1 MSSLVF
7 LGFSVVMFFISYG
20 IMFTLMPMI
29 FGAFFTVGD
38 AFVLAN
44 NSTIN
49 SDWQTIYTEEQEIV
63 QWLVPLVPTIGI
75 MIAVIKILMVAS
87 VRGRD

>member
-1 MSSLVF
+1 
-7 LGFSVVMFFISYG
+7 MFFISYG

-29 FGAFFTVGD
+29 FGAFFTLAD
-38 AFVLAN
+38 DFVVDGNVNA
-44 NSTIN
+44 
-49 SDWQTIYTEEQEIV
+49 DWQAIYENEEDIV

>member
-7 LGFSVVMFFISYG
+7 LGFSVIMFFISYG

-29 FGAFFTVGD
+29 FGAFFTLAD
-38 AFVLAN
+38 SFVVDGNVNA
-44 NSTIN
+44 
-49 SDWQTIYTEEQEIV
+49 DWQAIYENEEDIV

>member
-7 LGFSVVMFFISYG
+7 LGFSVIMFFISYG

-29 FGAFFTVGD
+29 FGSFFTVADTFTSVNGTMN
-38 AFVLAN
+38 AEW
-44 NSTIN
+44 I
-49 SDWQTIYTEEQEIV
+49 TIYNEEEDIV
-63 QWLVPLVPTIGI
+63 QWLVPLIPTIGI

>member
-1 MSSLVF
+1 
-7 LGFSVVMFFISYG
+7 MFFISYG

-29 FGAFFTVGD
+29 FGAMFTVGD
-38 AFVLAN
+38 NFVLAN
-44 NSTIN
+44 NSTVN
-49 SDWQTIYTEEQEIV
+49 ADWQVIYQEEQEIV
-63 QWLVPLVPTIGI
+63 KWLVPLIPTIGI

>member
-1 MSSLVF
+1 
-7 LGFSVVMFFISYG
+7 MFFISYG

-29 FGAFFTVGD
+29 FGAFFTLAD
-38 AFVLAN
+38 DFVASPN
-44 NSTIN
+44 IDT
-49 SDWQTIYTEEQEIV
+49 DWVQIYEDEEDIV

>member
-7 LGFSVVMFFISYG
+7 LGFSIIMFFISYG

-29 FGAFFTVGD
+29 FGAFFT
-38 AFVLAN
+38 LAN
-44 NSTIN
+44 DFVVEPTFNAE
-49 SDWQTIYTEEQEIV
+49 WRTIYEEEEDIV

-75 MIAVIKILMVAS
+75 MVAVIKILMVAS

>member
-7 LGFSVVMFFISYG
+7 LGFSVIMFFISYG
-20 IMFTLMPMI
+20 IMFTIAPMI
-29 FGAFFTVGD
+29 FGAFFTLADTFVAAPTFD
-38 AFVLAN
+38 A
-44 NSTIN
+44 
-49 SDWQTIYTEEQEIV
+49 DWAAIYEEQEDIV
-63 QWLVPLVPTIGI
+63 QWLVPLIPTIGI

>member
-1 MSSLVF
+1 
-7 LGFSVVMFFISYG
+7 MFFISYG

-29 FGAFFTVGD
+29 FGAFFT
-38 AFVLAN
+38 LAN
-44 NSTIN
+44 DFVVEPTFNAE
-49 SDWQTIYTEEQEIV
+49 WRAIYEEEEDIV

-87 VRGRD
+87 VRGRE

>member
-20 IMFTLMPMI
+20 ILFLLMPMI
-29 FGAFFTVGD
+29 FGQFFTVAD
-38 AFVLAN
+38 SLVN
-44 NSTIN
+44 SPNSTMNAAWI
-49 SDWQTIYTEEQEIV
+49 QIYNEEEDIV
-63 QWLVPLVPTIGI
+63 RWLVPLVPTIGI